1 MADKSTNF
9 VIKVNSKEVDLAK
22 TSFKDFKKII
32 ADAKKELQSLPVSD
46 PRYKQLATDINA
58 AEKAWK
64 EATKAA
70 ADFGDE
76 NEKGEEQVKS
86 YRLQVREAT
95 IALQSAEQQFGKNST
110 EANKL
115 RETLKDLKD
124 QQDDFNETTRKLD
137 DSLAG
142 IPGPIGKI
150 GQGMQQLGEVTNNAK
165 SALSTLGNQFNTT
178 DKIVKAT
185 LIGFIVGLLV
195 ALVAAVM
202 NAAKSFKPLQDA
214 FAAFDDAIGAVF
226 DALKPLTDFILNI
239 VVGAIKLLADAITFV
254 AEAFGGVS
262 NGAAKATLDLE
273 REIKKQEQSVGRLS
287 DSIGENTSKIIQSFA
302 EYNKA
307 LLEVS
312 QALKD
317 KVISDQQALDQRYLI
332 ELNHIAK
339 LKQLRNEFETQQR
352 KVGIDQEKQKAEIQN
367 LGIKNQRKVQE
378 LELIDNNYYNQ
389 LLLANNIESYKARKE
404 ALQYNLTE
412 ISKINLEGKKE
423 VIDALKSSISEQNIL
438 IANGEKELKSIES
451 KGDVERK
458 NLKSEFARE
467 DRKLINER
475 AIAIQQLST
484 QLIKEENARNLQAAK
499 DSLLVLKEQNRVE
512 LEEAALAGVSQKN
525 LKEKQAAELLVAQ
538 ENIRKAQ
545 LQADAFL
552 IEQQI
557 QAQQRLTIELEKE
570 TTDYFQ
576 ARKNLIDLEF
586 QKEFLLAD
594 KNYTEQ
600 ENARTKH
607 YQALKQLNEEK
618 IQAQLNLL
626 QIEFNGLSENTTAFF
641 EKQRDIEKKN
651 FELQETQ
658 YKLNYEKT
666 EALRKQHQK
675 NMNLIDASELQT
687 KSDLQMRAFM
697 VLGTMRDEFFGLAV
711 ASENS
716 FYEAEKKR
724 AGDNANALTV
734 IELEHFK
741 RVAQIDADRIEAKN
755 SVYAA
760 IAQIAQEFASILSG
774 IAQQELESAQ
784 GTDKAKFESAKKF
797 AKTALIIER
806 AAAIAQIVA
815 NTGIANAKAV
825 ATSPITFG
833 QPWVTINTI
842 AAGVS
847 IAGIIASAVKGINDL
862 NAQQFQPA
870 GEGGSGGNS
879 NRMGRGYAKGGVID
893 GQRHSQGGVLIE
905 AEGGEAVMTR
915 DAVSMFGPMLN
926 MMNQMG
932 GGANFAPNL
941 TTTLMDKPIV
951 SNPSEQQ
958 APIIMKTYVVEK
970 DLTDVQ
976 QRQARLKELSTL

>member
-46 PRYKQLATDINA
+46 PRYKQLATDING

-76 NEKGEEQVKS
+76 NQKGEEQVKS

-95 IALQSAEQQFGKNST
+95 IALQSAEQQFGKNSD

-142 IPGPIGKI
+142 IPGPIGKV
-150 GQGMQQLGEVTNNAK
+150 GQAMQQFGEISNNAK
-165 SALSTLGNQFNTT
+165 SALATLGQQFNTT
-178 DKIVKAT
+178 DKILKGT

-195 ALVAAVM
+195 TLVAAVM
-202 NAAKSFKPLQDA
+202 DAAKSFKPLQDA
-214 FAAFDDAIGAVF
+214 MASFGDAIGAVF

-239 VVGAIKLLADAITFV
+239 VVGAVKLLATVITSV
-254 AEAFGGVS
+254 AEAFGGV
-262 NGAAKATLDLE
+262 NAGFKKTTLELD
-273 REIKKQEQSVGRLS
+273 REIKKQETLLNNYGTFLS
-287 DSIGENTSKIIQSFA
+287 EYYTSQLNLLKKFNEDKKAVYEDETKTVDQKNKDIFALENKFLAEKSILEKQREKITRDSENNVANI
-302 EYNKA
+302 NK
-307 LLEVS
+307 
-312 QALKD
+312 QAA
-317 KVISDQQALDQRYLI
+317 I
-332 ELNHIAK
+332 N
-339 LKQLRNEFETQQR
+339 
-352 KVGIDQEKQKAEIQN
+352 GID
-367 LGIKNQRKVQE
+367 NQRQSEVASLNSQKEFQTAQANSEIKAANGRIIRTNV
-378 LELIDNNYYNQ
+378 LIKTLKSKDAAYYKDT
-389 LLLANNIESYKARKE
+389 IE
-404 ALQYNLTE
+404 ALE
-412 ISKINLEGKKE
+412 
-423 VIDALKSSISEQNIL
+423 KS
-438 IANGEKELKSIES
+438 
-451 KGDVERK
+451 VEDEK
-458 NLKSEFARE
+458 NLVKNLSNESVAQQNQVNSELSKVRRERLRE
-467 DRKLINER
+467 DVNIIKQRSLT
-475 AIAIQQLST
+475 IQELST
-484 QLIKEENARNLQAAK
+484 QLIRNEFERDLQAAK
-499 DSLLVLKEQNRVE
+499 DNREAIKEQNRLE
-512 LEEAALAGVSQKN
+512 LEQAELAGVSLKN
-525 LKEKQAAELLVAQ
+525 LKQKQNAELLVANEQ
-538 ENIRKAQ
+538 IRKAQ
-545 LQADAFL
+545 IQLDADIFQ
-552 IEQQI
+552 QQI
-557 QAQQRLTIELEKE
+557 DVQNRLAIESEVNTKEYFDARSKQLALQFEKE
-570 TTDYFQ
+570 
-576 ARKNLIDLEF
+576 L
-586 QKEFLLAD
+586 LLAD
-594 KNYTEQ
+594 GNRNDVL
-600 ENARTKH
+600 NARNR
-607 YQALKQLNEEK
+607 YWRDLFELDQQK
-618 IQAQLNLL
+618 IQAQIDQL
-626 QIEFNGLSENTTAFF
+626 QLEFNSLSEGTTEFF
-641 EKQRDIEKKN
+641 DKQRAIEKKN
-651 FELQETQ
+651 FELQEMIAQ
-658 YKLNYEKT
+658 SNYEKL
-666 EALRKQHQK
+666 EALNKQHQR
-675 NMNLIDASELQT
+675 NMALIDASQIQA
-687 KSDLQMRAFM
+687 KADLQMRAFM
-697 VLGTMRDEFFGLAV
+697 VLGTMREEFFEAAI

-716 FYEAEKKR
+716 FYEAEKIR
-724 AGDNANALTV
+724 AGDNADALAV

-741 RVAQIDADRIEAKN
+741 RIKQIDADRIEAKN

-760 IAQIAQEFASILSG
+760 IAQIAQEFANILSD
-774 IAQQELESAQ
+774 IAQQELQSAQ

-825 ATSPITFG
+825 AVSPVTFG

-842 AAGVS
+842 SAAVS

-862 NAQQFQPA
+862 NSQQFQPA
-870 GEGGSGGNS
+870 GESGSGGGANS

-915 DAVSMFGPMLN
+915 GAVSMFGPMLN

>member
-95 IALQSAEQQFGKNST
+95 IALQSAEQQFGKNSE
-110 EANKL
+110 EANRL
-115 RETLKDLKD
+115 RENLKELRD

-150 GQGMQQLGEVTNNAK
+150 GQGMQQLGEITNNAK
-165 SALSTLGNQFNTT
+165 SALATLGNQFNTT
-178 DKIVKAT
+178 DKILKAT

-195 ALVAAVM
+195 TLVSAVM

-214 FAAFDDAIGAVF
+214 FAQLNDAVGAIFEV
-226 DALKPLTDFILNI
+226 LKPFTDFILNI
-239 VVGAIKLLADAITFV
+239 VVGAIKLLAEGVTFL
-254 AEAFGGVS
+254 AEAFGAS
-262 NGAAKATLDLE
+262 NAKIKQQTLQLQRTLELNKKILDQYNSDLSE
-273 REIKKQEQSVGRLS
+273 NVKNRIAIENDYLEKKKAINEDETKSTEEKTKELKAIEENYNRTIKNVRDQRE
-287 DSIGENTSKIIQSFA
+287 KIIADANLDADFKEKQANASAIQNQQLRQKRLTELDA
-302 EYNKA
+302 EFEKDKLDNQKT
-307 LLEVS
+307 LLES
-312 QALKD
+312 QKKYLTDLSNNLDKNDKD
-317 KVISDQQALDQRYLI
+317 YVKRQQALS
-332 ELNHIAK
+332 NSIADIGVEITN
-339 LKQLRNEFETQQR
+339 LGKQQTN
-352 KVGIDQEKQKAEIQN
+352 IQKAANVELSNIQKESNREN
-367 LGIKNQRKVQE
+367 LR
-378 LELIDNNYYNQ
+378 
-389 LLLANNIESYKARKE
+389 LA
-404 ALQYNLTE
+404 
-412 ISKINLEGKKE
+412 
-423 VIDALKSSISEQNIL
+423 
-438 IANGEKELKSIES
+438 
-451 KGDVERK
+451 
-458 NLKSEFARE
+458 
-467 DRKLINER
+467 NER
-475 AIAIQQLST
+475 AIAIQQLTT
-484 QLIKEENARNLQAAK
+484 QLIREENERNLQAAK

-512 LEEAALAGVSQKN
+512 LEEATLSGVSIKN

-545 LQADAFL
+545 LQLDAFGL
-552 IEQQI
+552 EQQIEQQRRYSVELNNET
-557 QAQQRLTIELEKE
+557 QEYFDVRKKQIELEFE
-570 TTDYFQ
+570 
-576 ARKNLIDLEF
+576 REL
-586 QKEFLLAD
+586 LLAD
-594 KNYTEQ
+594 GNQMEILNSRNRYWSAK
-600 ENARTKH
+600 
-607 YQALKQLNEEK
+607 LQLDK
-618 IQAQLNLL
+618 DRLQAQINLL
-626 QIEFNGLSENTTAFF
+626 QTEFNSLSDNTDAFF

-651 FELQETQ
+651 FELQRLEYQ
-658 YKLNYEKT
+658 LNYDKL
-666 EALRKQHQK
+666 EALNKVHQK
-675 NMNLIDASELQT
+675 NMALIDASQLQA
-687 KSDLQMRAFM
+687 KADLQMRAFM
-697 VLGTMRDEFFGLAV
+697 GLGTMREEFFAV
-711 ASENS
+711 AESSENL

-724 AGDNANALTV
+724 AGDNAEALVV
-734 IELEHFK
+734 IELEHMK
-741 RVAQIDADRIEAKN
+741 RIAQIDADRIEAKN

-760 IAQIAQEFASILSG
+760 IAQIAQEFAGVLSD
-774 IAQQELESAQ
+774 IAQQELASAQ

-806 AAAIAQIVA
+806 AAAVAQIVA

-825 ATSPITFG
+825 AASPITFG

-842 AAGVS
+842 SAAVS

-862 NAQQFQPA
+862 NSQQFQPA
-870 GEGGSGGNS
+870 GEGGGGNS

-915 DAVSMFGPMLN
+915 GAVSMFGPMLN